1 MGRERTLLAL
11 LLPVLMVACDTG
23 EPVDREA
30 DTDVATEMA
39 APVDAGAV
47 ESEIEQ
53 VRTAWTQGA
62 LAGDAATISSLYTDD
77 AVMVTPDGRRAEG
90 HQGIR
95 DALMLEGLTNLDITS
110 SNIEVGQDLA
120 TEIGTFQ
127 QTTQTADGQ
136 EQTIDG
142 HYLVVL
148 RRQADGRWLITQHVT
163 NMEIPQDTGL

>member
-1 MGRERTLLAL
+1 
-11 LLPVLMVACDTG
+11 
-23 EPVDREA
+23 
-30 DTDVATEMA
+30 
-39 APVDAGAV
+39 
-47 ESEIEQ
+47 
-53 VRTAWTQGA
+53 
-62 LAGDAATISSLYTDD
+62 
-77 AVMVTPDGRRAEG
+77 
-90 HQGIR
+90 
-95 DALMLEGLTNLDITS
+95 MLEGLTNLDITS

-163 NMEIPQDTGL
+163 NMEIPQDTGI